1 MATGTKRQP
10 ENWATENWASVSLY
24 LERFRGYAARRNV
37 QIFCH
42 AFFVFSICRVAGCPV
57 FRLPF
62 LLLPFFSVALLF
74 AVAVFAVN
82 HAEGCPMLAVLLRT
96 HCSAGNIVRLMA

>member
-1 MATGTKRQP
+1 MLHVEMYRFSATR
-10 ENWATENWASVSLY
+10 
-24 LERFRGYAARRNV
+24 
-37 QIFCH
+37 
-42 AFFVFSICRVAGCPV
+42 FFVFFICRVAVCVLSFPV
-57 FRLPF
+57 AFTSVAV
-62 LLLPFFSVALLF
+62 FFSVALLF